1 MKTFQFEQLRTFAA
15 VVDEGTFEAAAR
27 SLLVT
32 PSAVSQRLKAMEDAA
47 GQILLQR
54 TNPVRPTPA
63 GEAVLRFARQVR
75 QLEWDAL
82 RELGVGADGPDLTA
96 GSRAPVMDF
105 DRKDDLQGG
114 FFRELTGAELTAP
127 RHYVPSS
134 AEFAQAIRLGLGWG
148 LLPEQQCLADIRSGA
163 LVGLAPADPVDVSL
177 FWQRWKIDS
186 PLLNQLSAAVR
197 QTASRHLRQPGA

>member
-1 MKTFQFEQLRTFAA
+1 MAA
-15 VVDEGTFEAAAR
+15 VTA
-27 SLLVT
+27 T
-32 PSAVSQRLKAMEDAA
+32 PE
-47 GQILLQR
+47 
-54 TNPVRPTPA
+54 PVQGCSVEPL
-63 GEAVLRFARQVR
+63 G
-75 QLEWDAL
+75 AL
-82 RELGVGADGPDLTA
+82 RYYAVASPGYVRRWWPDGPDLTA

-163 LVGLAPADPVDVSL
+163 LVGLAPSDPVDVSL